1 MRSMKHLPLLLFLFI
16 IGLSACDGNRTSETT
31 ASDTTNTQN
40 KGEVNV
46 YTHRHYEADQQL
58 FRNFEEQT
66 GIKVNVVSANADE
79 LMQRMEM
86 EGANSPAD
94 VLLTVD
100 GGRLWRAKEQG
111 LISAVQSEVLNSN
124 IPAQF
129 RDKAGHWY
137 GLTYRAR
144 IVAIDT
150 TKVNAAQLA
159 TYQDLANNRLGKQ
172 VLVRSSD
179 NLYNQSLLASI
190 IAHEGSEAALQWA
203 QGVVKNMGREPK
215 GGDRDQV
222 KAIAAGQGSI
232 ALSNSYYIGKMLT
245 SDDQAEVD
253 AGKRVKVVFPNQEG
267 RGTHI
272 NISGGGV
279 ARYAPNRDNA
289 IRFLEYLS
297 SAEAQQVFAEAN
309 YEYPVKEGV
318 AWAPLLQQWG
328 TFKTD
333 TLDMEA
339 LGKYNAEAV
348 TIFDK
353 AGWK

>member
-1 MRSMKHLPLLLFLFI
+1 MKNLPLLLVLFSFLGF
-16 IGLSACDGNRTSETT
+16 SACDGNRTAETT
-31 ASDTTNTQN
+31 ATDTTAAST

-46 YTHRHYEADQQL
+46 YTHRHYEADQEL
-58 FRNFEEQT
+58 FKKFEEQT
-66 GIKVNVVSANADE
+66 GIKVNVVSASADE
-79 LMQRMEM
+79 LIQRMEM

-111 LISAVQSEVLNSN
+111 LLSPVKSQVLTDN

-129 RDKAGHWY
+129 RDKAGNWF

-144 IVAIDT
+144 IIAYDS

-159 TYQDLANNRLGKQ
+159 TYEDLADPRFKNQ
-172 VLVRSSD
+172 ILVRSSD

-190 IAHEGSEAALQWA
+190 IAQNGSEAALKWA
-203 QGVVKNMGREPK
+203 KGVVQNMARQPK
-215 GGDRDQV
+215 GNDRDQIKTV
-222 KAIAAGQGSI
+222 AAGQGSI
-232 ALSNSYYIGKMLT
+232 ALVNTYYIGKMLT
-245 SDDQAEVD
+245 SDDPSEVA
-253 AGKRVKVVFPNQEG
+253 AGKQVKILFPNQQG
-267 RGTHI
+267 RGAHI

-279 ARYAPNRDNA
+279 ARHAPNRENA

-297 SAEAQQVFAEAN
+297 SEEAQQVFAEAN

-328 TFKTD
+328 TFKAD
-333 TLDMEA
+333 ALDLET
-339 LGKYNAEAV
+339 LGKLNAEAV